1 MGIFLLFAQNIRLTR
16 TEINKQLANR
26 LCDPAEWR
34 SPSPPRTMM
43 GSRVVG
49 RGGHARDAR
58 EPVAQDGTVVPG
70 PAAAVEDHELGAVA
84 NVRLLIHSLSLF
96 GYPSLQ
102 LRVMRRARLRG
113 GWHSV
118 VLPFEVGAR
127 PSTNNVAR
135 DVRHHEGQKDL
146 EEEEHVLEH
155 DGNP

>member
-1 MGIFLLFAQNIRLTR
+1 M
-16 TEINKQLANR
+16 
-26 LCDPAEWR
+26 
-34 SPSPPRTMM
+34 
-43 GSRVVG
+43 
-49 RGGHARDAR
+49 
-58 EPVAQDGTVVPG
+58 PG
-70 PAAAVEDHELGAVA
+70 PAAAVEDHELGAVT
-84 NVRLLIHSLSLF
+84 NVRLLIHTLSLF

-155 DGNP
+155 DGNPQEDERDLVSARPAHATVQLRVQDRVLFAQPIVEV

>member
-1 MGIFLLFAQNIRLTR
+1 MASRRRFAAR
-16 TEINKQLANR
+16 T
-26 LCDPAEWR
+26 
-34 SPSPPRTMM
+34 
-43 GSRVVG
+43 G
-49 RGGHARDAR
+49 
-58 EPVAQDGTVVPG
+58 VPG
-70 PAAAVEDHELGAVA
+70 PAAAVEDHELGAVT
-84 NVRLLIHSLSLF
+84 NVRLLIHTLSLF

-146 EEEEHVLEH
+146 EEEEHVLGRVVYELLEH
-155 DGNP
+155 PIAVHATAA